1 MSAKELKDRLKEL
14 RNTHAGKPITKMT
27 AEEMEREIVHHET
40 AKKAVELKAKRLEAL
55 AKARE
60 ARTAAKVLATAPAP
74 VKKAVAPVAPVPVTK
89 AVKPRVKKI
98 VEEYPEVS
106 DEEIVVKK
114 KVAKKGSETI
124 SDRIAKKS
132 ERSDE

>member
-1 MSAKELKDRLKEL
+1 MSAKELKDRLKAL
-14 RNTHAGKPITKMT
+14 RNEHAGKPITKMT
-27 AEEMEREIVHHET
+27 AEELEREISHHET
-40 AKKAVELKAKRLEAL
+40 AQKAAELKAKRLEAL

-60 ARTAAKVLATAPAP
+60 AKKGPPTLVVKKAP
-74 VKKAVAPVAPVPVTK
+74 VKAAPVK
-89 AVKPRVKKI
+89 EVKPRKTAAKKI

-106 DEEIVVKK
+106 DEEVVVKK